1 MPDATVLAHLS
12 DLHLTPLAG
21 FAPAHWNVK
30 RTLGLIN
37 WHRGRRKVHRIE
49 VVDQLVADL
58 RLQAPQHVAVT
69 GDLCNIG
76 LPSEYEVALA
86 WLKALG
92 TPDQVSVVPGNHDIY
107 TRLRSSPGVELWRDY
122 MAADAFGAAYCTDAA
137 SAEGGATR
145 GFPYVRRVGR
155 VVLVA
160 VNSAVVTP
168 PFVSAG
174 EVGDRQR
181 AALGR
186 LLDALAS
193 SGLARVV
200 LIHHPPLGFQ
210 APPRRG
216 LADAAKLETV
226 LATHGAELVLH
237 GHNHRDTLVW
247 CDGVAGR
254 IPVLG
259 IASGSAMRGHKG
271 EALGRYNLIRVRG
284 GPQDGGWRIEVVGR
298 GLASPTSGVVELDRQ
313 VLHV

>member
-1 MPDATVLAHLS
+1 MPDATTLAHLS

-49 VVDQLVADL
+49 VVEQLLADL
-58 RLQAPQHVAVT
+58 AMHTPEHIAVT

-86 WLKALG
+86 WLTSLG
-92 TPDQVSVVPGNHDIY
+92 TPEQVSVVPGNHDIY
-107 TRLRSSPGVELWRDY
+107 TRLRSSPGVELWRDF
-122 MAADAFGAAYCTDAA
+122 MRSDAFGAALGAA
-137 SAEGGATR
+137 DGAGAHPLAR
-145 GFPYVRRVGR
+145 GFPYVRRIGRLALVG
-155 VVLVA
+155 
-160 VNSAVVTP
+160 VNSAVETP
-168 PFVSAG
+168 PFVSGG
-174 EVGDRQR
+174 EVGGAQR
-181 AALGR
+181 TALGR
-186 LLDALAS
+186 LLDALAG

-200 LIHHPPLGFQ
+200 MIHHPPLGFQ

-216 LADAAKLETV
+216 LADAAALEKV

-247 CDGVAGR
+247 CDGAAGR

-284 GPQDGGWRIEVVGR
+284 GPDEGGWRIEVVGR
-298 GLASPTSGVVELDRQ
+298 GFASPSSGVVELDRQ